1 MKQTC
6 GKRQS
11 LPGAP
16 VSRLAAA
23 GLCLLL
29 FFGCSGES
37 SGPGARPS
45 PEDNG
50 LGRLSGKVEGTIPGL
65 LPVVYA
71 YNTDK
76 DLAYTVFVV
85 DGEYRAVKMIPGRY
99 DVTIRPAVDQLEGFD
114 SQTVNIELGPGDQ
127 AEVNFSLT
135 GIGPVVDYAGGLH
148 YPGTDILPYDEVYPP
163 GPGREI
169 LERTCHGCH
178 SVQFIPYNDF
188 SRAYPGG
195 RAPKN
200 REAWAITVDRMYQ
213 GPAFGRLGKAS
224 YFDPKY
230 LPPEDRDILVDYL
243 AENFPMDKPPVV
255 VQLSQEPELDP
266 EALKKAMFVEYI
278 YRESDEYEV
287 WPWPHQVD
295 FDLDGNVWLAYR
307 ACCIVKFDP
316 RTGEQMAWEGNSGG
330 HGIAVD
336 QTDGTVWFSGDMVS
350 HLDPSTGKV
359 DNWVIDEPLLR
370 SNTQIFDS
378 KGDLWL
384 SLLPGGA
391 LGKWDR
397 ATDSIV
403 YWEVPV
409 MRSRPYGIIVDHKDK
424 VWFSDY
430 HNGGVSRFDPETEEF
445 RHYPLVADD
454 AASQIR
460 RLGVDSKGMI
470 WTATWGNR
478 AFSNATLYR
487 VDPDTGEVF
496 RRKMGVPYAAS
507 YNAEADGDDN
517 IWVAND
523 NYLTKYDQQAD
534 AFTHYPMATRSDSL
548 KTTITRDNGIW
559 FIYRNAGR
567 FAGYG
572 GAAAVLYPDKDN
584 IPTLGAF
591 HSETSAGY
599 QLSGYSGPP
608 SPPVLGEMRPVPLGA
623 RNAEEYIE
631 FALANGLLDEAQAA
645 TMRANQPDAK
655 VMEDRIERAD

>member
-1 MKQTC
+1 M
-6 GKRQS
+6 RN
-11 LPGAP
+11 
-16 VSRLAAA
+16 AAIP

-29 FFGCSGES
+29 ILGCSGEP
-37 SGPGARPS
+37 SGPGAPPS
-45 PEDNG
+45 SGDDG
-50 LGRLSGKVEGTIPGL
+50 LGRLSGKVEGTAEGL

-71 YNTDK
+71 YNTDR

-114 SQTVNIELGPGDQ
+114 PQTVSIDIGPGDA
-127 AEVNFSLT
+127 AEIDFTLT
-135 GIGPVVDYAGGLH
+135 GIGPVVDYAGGMN
-148 YPGTDILPYDEVYPP
+148 YPGAEILPYDEVYPP
-163 GPGREI
+163 GPGRDI
-169 LERTCHGCH
+169 LERACHGCH
-178 SVQFIPYNDF
+178 TTQFIPYNDF

-195 RAPKN
+195 RAPKD
-200 REAWAITVDRMYQ
+200 RQAWAVTVDRMYQ
-213 GPAFGRLGKAS
+213 GPAFGRPGKAS

-243 AENFPMDKPPVV
+243 AEHFPADRPPVV
-255 VQLSQEPELDP
+255 AQLTREPELDY
-266 EALKKAMFVEYI
+266 EALKKAMFIEYV

-307 ACCIVKFDP
+307 ACCIVRFDP
-316 RTGEQMAWEGNSGG
+316 RTGEQEAFEGNGGG
-330 HGIAVD
+330 HGIVVD
-336 QTDGTVWFSGDMVS
+336 QTDGTVWFSGDVVRR
-350 HLDPSTGKV
+350 LDPKTGKV
-359 DNWVIDEPLLR
+359 DNWVIDNPLLR

-391 LGKWDR
+391 LAKWDR
-397 ATDSIV
+397 ETDSIV

-409 MRSRPYGIIVDHKDK
+409 MRSRPYGIIVDHEDK

-454 AASQIR
+454 ATSSIR
-460 RLGVDSKGMI
+460 RLGVDSRGMV

-478 AFSNATLYR
+478 AFDNATLYR

-496 RRKMGVPYAAS
+496 RRKIGVPYAAA
-507 YNAEADGDDN
+507 YNAEADVNDN

-523 NYLTKYDQQAD
+523 NYLTMYDQVAD
-534 AFTHYPMATRSDSL
+534 AFTHYPIPARSDSL
-548 KTTITRDNGIW
+548 KTTITRDGGVW

-584 IPTLGAF
+584 IPTLGAY
-591 HSETSAGY
+591 HAEDSAGY
-599 QLSGYSGPP
+599 QLSGFDGPP
-608 SPPVLGEMRPVPLGA
+608 APPVLGEDRHVPLGA
-623 RNAEEYIE
+623 LNVDEYVD
-631 FALANGLLDEAQAA
+631 FALASGIVNEEQAEALRANEPRPEVDEA
-645 TMRANQPDAK
+645 
-655 VMEDRIERAD
+655 RIERAD

>member
-1 MKQTC
+1 M
-6 GKRQS
+6 RS
-11 LPGAP
+11 MAIP
-16 VSRLAAA
+16 

-29 FFGCSGES
+29 IIGCSGES
-37 SGPGARPS
+37 PS
-45 PEDNG
+45 PGVPASTEHDG
-50 LGRLSGKVEGTIPGL
+50 LGQLSGSVEGTMPGL

-85 DGEYRAVKMIPGRY
+85 DGEYRAVKMIPGPY
-99 DVTIRPAVDQLEGFD
+99 DVTIRPATDQLEGFD
-114 SQTVNIELGPGDQ
+114 NQTVSIDIGPGDE

-135 GIGPVVDYAGGLH
+135 GVGPVVDYAGGLH
-148 YPGTDILPYDEVYPP
+148 YPGAEILPYEEVYPP

-178 SVQFIPYNDF
+178 TVQFIPYNDF
-188 SRAYPGG
+188 SCAYPGA
-195 RAPKN
+195 RAKKN
-200 REAWAITVDRMYQ
+200 REAWAVTVDRMYQ
-213 GPAFGRLGKAS
+213 GPAFGRPGKAS
-224 YFDPKY
+224 LFDPKY
-230 LPPEDRDILVDYL
+230 LPPGDRDILVDYL
-243 AENFPMDKPPVV
+243 AENFPADRPPVL
-255 VQLSQEPELDP
+255 VQLNREPELDP

-316 RTGEQMAWEGNSGG
+316 RTGEQTAYEGHGGG

-336 QTDGTVWFSGDMVS
+336 QTDGTVWYSGDVVR
-350 HLDPSTGKV
+350 HLDPNSGKV
-359 DNWVIDEPLLR
+359 DHWVIDEPLLR

-378 KGDLWL
+378 KGNLWL

-409 MRSRPYGIIVDHKDK
+409 LRSRPYGIIVDHKDK

-430 HNGGVSRFDPETEEF
+430 HNGGVSRFDPETEKF

-454 AASQIR
+454 AASSIR
-460 RLGVDSKGMI
+460 RPGVDSRGMI
-470 WTATWGNR
+470 WAGTWGNR
-478 AFSNATLYR
+478 AFDNATLYR
-487 VDPDTGEVF
+487 VDPETGEVF
-496 RRKMGVPYAAS
+496 RRKMDVPYAAS

-523 NYLTKYDQQAD
+523 NYLTRYDQRAD
-534 AFTHYPMATRSDSL
+534 TFTHYPIPARSDSL
-548 KTTITRDNGIW
+548 KTTITRDGGIW

-572 GAAAVLYPDKDN
+572 GAAAVLYPNKDN
-584 IPTLGAF
+584 ILTLGAY
-591 HSETSAGY
+591 HSETSAGF
-599 QLSGYSGPP
+599 QLSGYDGPP
-608 SPPVLGEMRPVPLGA
+608 SPPVRGEERQVPLGA
-623 RNAEEYIE
+623 LNTNEYIE
-631 FALANGLLDEAQAA
+631 FALENGLVDEKEAA
-645 TMRANQPDAK
+645 SMRAPQPNADE
-655 VMEDRIERAD
+655 VSDRVERAD

>member
-1 MKQTC
+1 MRK
-6 GKRQS
+6 
-11 LPGAP
+11 
-16 VSRLAAA
+16 VVAA

-29 FFGCSGES
+29 VSGCGGDS
-37 SGPGARPS
+37 SGPGAPEPS
-45 PEDNG
+45 EDDG
-50 LGRLSGKVEGTIPGL
+50 LGRLSGQVEGTAEGL

-71 YNTDK
+71 YNTDR

-114 SQTVNIELGPGDQ
+114 SQTVSIDIGPGDS
-127 AEVNFSLT
+127 AEIDFTLT
-135 GIGPVVDYAGGLH
+135 GIGPVVDYAGGMN
-148 YPGTDILPYDEVYPP
+148 YPGAEILPYDEVYPP
-163 GPGREI
+163 GPGRDI
-169 LERTCHGCH
+169 LERACHGCH
-178 SVQFIPYNDF
+178 TTQFIPYNDF

-195 RAPKN
+195 RVPKD
-200 REAWAITVDRMYQ
+200 RQAWAVTVDRMYQ
-213 GPAFGRLGKAS
+213 GPAFGRPGKAS

-243 AENFPMDKPPVV
+243 AEHFPADRPPVV
-255 VQLSQEPELDP
+255 AQLTREPELDY
-266 EALKKAMFVEYI
+266 EALKKAMFIEYV

-307 ACCIVKFDP
+307 ACCIVRFDP
-316 RTGEQMAWEGNSGG
+316 RTGEQEAFEGNGGG
-330 HGIAVD
+330 HGIVVD
-336 QTDGTVWFSGDMVS
+336 QTDGTVWFSGDVVRR
-350 HLDPSTGKV
+350 LDPQTGKV
-359 DNWVIDEPLLR
+359 DNWVIDNPLLR

-391 LGKWDR
+391 LAKWDR
-397 ATDSIV
+397 ETDSIV

-409 MRSRPYGIIVDHKDK
+409 MRSRPYGIIVDHEDK

-454 AASQIR
+454 ATSSIR
-460 RLGVDSKGMI
+460 RLGVDSRGMV

-478 AFSNATLYR
+478 AFDNATLYR

-496 RRKMGVPYAAS
+496 RRRIGVPYAAA
-507 YNAEADGDDN
+507 YNAEADVNDN

-523 NYLTKYDQQAD
+523 NYLTKYDQVDD
-534 AFTHYPMATRSDSL
+534 AFTHYPIPARSDSL
-548 KTTITRDNGIW
+548 KTTITRDGGVW

-584 IPTLGAF
+584 IPTLGAY
-591 HSETSAGY
+591 HAEDSAGY
-599 QLSGYSGPP
+599 QLSGFDGPP
-608 SPPVLGEMRPVPLGA
+608 APPVLGEDRHVPLGA
-623 RNAEEYIE
+623 LNVDEYVD
-631 FALANGLLDEAQAA
+631 FALASGIVNEEEAEALRTSEPRPEVDEA
-645 TMRANQPDAK
+645 
-655 VMEDRIERAD
+655 RIERAD

>member
-1 MKQTC
+1 M
-6 GKRQS
+6 RRA
-11 LPGAP
+11 LP
-16 VSRLAAA
+16 A

-29 FFGCSGES
+29 ILGCSGEPS
-37 SGPGARPS
+37 DPGAPPS
-45 PEDNG
+45 SEEDG
-50 LGRLSGKVEGTIPGL
+50 LGQLSGKVDGTAEGL

-114 SQTVNIELGPGDQ
+114 SQTVSIDIGPGD
-127 AEVNFSLT
+127 AGELDFSLT
-135 GIGPVVDYAGGLH
+135 GIGPVVDYAGGMA
-148 YPGTDILPYDEVYPP
+148 YPGAEILPYDEVYPP
-163 GPGREI
+163 GPGRDI
-169 LERTCHGCH
+169 FERTCDGCH
-178 SVQFIPYNDF
+178 TIQFIPYNDF

-195 RAPKN
+195 RAPKD
-200 REAWAITVDRMYQ
+200 RDAWAVTVDRMYQ
-213 GPAFGRLGKAS
+213 GPAFGRPGKAS
-224 YFDPKY
+224 YFDPKF

-243 AENFPMDKPPVV
+243 AEHFPADRPPVV
-255 VQLSQEPELDP
+255 VQLTREPELDY
-266 EALKKAMFVEYI
+266 EALKKAMFIEYI
-278 YRESDEYEV
+278 YRESDDYEV

-307 ACCIVKFDP
+307 ACCIVRFDP
-316 RTGEQMAWEGNSGG
+316 RTGEQQAFEGNGGG
-330 HGIAVD
+330 HGIVVD
-336 QTDGTVWFSGDMVS
+336 QTDGTVWFSGDVVRR
-350 HLDPSTGKV
+350 LDPASGKV
-359 DNWVIDEPLLR
+359 DNWVIDDPLLR

-397 ATDSIV
+397 ETDSIV

-430 HNGGVSRFDPETEEF
+430 HNGGLTRFDPETEEF
-445 RHYPLVADD
+445 RHYPVVEDD
-454 AASQIR
+454 AATSIR
-460 RLGVDSKGMI
+460 RLGVDSKGMV

-478 AFSNATLYR
+478 AFDNAILYR

-496 RRKMGVPYAAS
+496 RRRIGVPYAAA

-523 NYLTKYDQQAD
+523 NYLTMYDQEAD
-534 AFTHYPMATRSDSL
+534 TFTNYPIPARSDSL
-548 KTTITRDNGIW
+548 KTTITRDGGVW

-572 GAAAVLYPDKDN
+572 GATAVLYPDKDN
-584 IPTLGAF
+584 IPTLGAY
-591 HSETSAGY
+591 HAEDSAGY
-599 QLSGYSGPP
+599 QLSGFDGPP
-608 SPPVLGEMRPVPLGA
+608 APPVLGEDRPVPLGA
-623 RNAEEYIE
+623 LNTDEYID
-631 FALANGLLDEAQAA
+631 FALAAGIVDEAEAA
-645 TMRANQPDAK
+645 RLRATEPRAEVDEER
-655 VMEDRIERAD
+655 VERAD